1 MLRSERSGSA
11 SAQEG
16 GERRRDKPGGQP
28 VIKAV
33 PTFVLAGTLQ
43 VLLAFTAKTKYQNF
57 ETNIPRKG
65 ISGSQ
70 SQFPLSCLC
79 ERFRYSFGLVDEGA
93 IGQPR

>member
-43 VLLAFTAKTKYQNF
+43 VHGGIACGRQKLHDSSPMC
-57 ETNIPRKG
+57 NIHKEGR
-65 ISGSQ
+65 
-70 SQFPLSCLC
+70 LRE
-79 ERFRYSFGLVDEGA
+79 ERVF
-93 IGQPR
+93 

>member
-1 MLRSERSGSA
+1 MCEMLRSERSGSA

-43 VLLAFTAKTKYQNF
+43 VKYGV
-57 ETNIPRKG
+57 R
-65 ISGSQ
+65 
-70 SQFPLSCLC
+70 FPK
-79 ERFRYSFGLVDEGA
+79 
-93 IGQPR
+93 

>member
-1 MLRSERSGSA
+1 MTKTSKIKNSRRMFEMLRSERSGSA

-43 VLLAFTAKTKYQNF
+43 VLLAL
-57 ETNIPRKG
+57 RMR
-65 ISGSQ
+65 GS
-70 SQFPLSCLC
+70 
-79 ERFRYSFGLVDEGA
+79 
-93 IGQPR
+93 

>member
-43 VLLAFTAKTKYQNF
+43 VLLALRMRALDAPHKLRM
-57 ETNIPRKG
+57 ELDH
-65 ISGSQ
+65 Q
-70 SQFPLSCLC
+70 SL
-79 ERFRYSFGLVDEGA
+79 FGLLCTSVL
-93 IGQPR
+93 IG

>member
-1 MLRSERSGSA
+1 MREMLRSERSGSA

-43 VLLAFTAKTKYQNF
+43 VLLAL
-57 ETNIPRKG
+57 RM
-65 ISGSQ
+65 
-70 SQFPLSCLC
+70 
-79 ERFRYSFGLVDEGA
+79 RGL
-93 IGQPR
+93 

>member
-1 MLRSERSGSA
+1 MTKACKMKNSRRMREMLRSERSGSA

-43 VLLAFTAKTKYQNF
+43 VHG
-57 ETNIPRKG
+57 G
-65 ISGSQ
+65 IA
-70 SQFPLSCLC
+70 L
-79 ERFRYSFGLVDEGA
+79 EA
-93 IGQPR
+93 TIG